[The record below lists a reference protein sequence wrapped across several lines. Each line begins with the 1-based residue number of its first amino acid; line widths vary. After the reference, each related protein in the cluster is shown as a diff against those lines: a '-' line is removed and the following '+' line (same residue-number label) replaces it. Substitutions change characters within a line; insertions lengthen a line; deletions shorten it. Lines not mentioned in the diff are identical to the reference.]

1 MSAMHYKNHTN
12 KRRWTLSVVGNEI
25 KCHGCE
31 EEEIEEEARK
41 KAQPKV
47 KPPTNLEEFLAAEK
61 LEDWPY
67 PMATEGPL
75 DLENEAL
82 LLGSQD
88 DIAAIIRDSAPI
100 GLHMMEDLESD
111 LEDLEKKLKFY
122 ADQILAEEDQE
133 TKKVERLPFSSART
147 FITEMTDSDAVKTHH
162 SAKVPKSLTF
172 LSKMESDFAESML
185 ETRKRTIEFCQFPG
199 FRHGELVELP
209 AQIESLP
216 ILHKITKAQDFNP
229 GFKKFWKKLFLSE
242 ASVAVLQDTFWW
254 IFLNKFDEGRNTT
267 ENKSL
272 LYDRIA
278 DSYVALFT
286 SIHNDVK
293 DKFLGVYPNCLAQA
307 VYLIYHQ
314 AFPESSNKLADEFK
328 QELCN
333 TVFEWITGI
342 KAPGQ
347 IFNKWDVRKIE
358 SDSAK
363 GKKADKQ
370 VSETTQKIMQAAALN
385 KEVSASLDM
394 ESFHKVIDNLG
405 SGGQGSVSSARQTP
419 QGASRE
425 ITKMTNFSL
434 PTNGTATS
442 QQGMYNTFSR
452 TSPSRLATCGST
464 VRRKFAQQSHQI
476 GPGPEY
482 ERVMFNVQG
491 RSPLISHYLHMRQ
504 LRDFHQPG
512 KKIRRTEISALPPEG
527 PTYRQLIQKS
537 IAMSEAIQR
546 EYQKICEETDQ
557 EIYELKR
564 RQRESNIEF
573 NKLSKELMMTKN
585 PLDLKI
591 LSDKILDLYS
601 DFPDSKDNDQLV
613 YKEKERDA
621 ILLDTDT
628 DAAQSVAGADEEDT

>member
-1 MSAMHYKNHTN
+1 MA
-12 KRRWTLSVVGNEI
+12 VVLDPKVAAI
-25 KCHGCE
+25 MAKVE
-31 EEEIEEEARK
+31 EEEMEEAARK
-41 KAQPKV
+41 KAKPKV
-47 KPPTNLEEFLAAEK
+47 KAPTNIEEFLAAEK
-61 LEDWPY
+61 LDDWPY

-122 ADQILAEEDQE
+122 ADQILAEDDQE

-147 FITEMTDSDAVKTHH
+147 FMTEMTDSDAVKTHH
-162 SAKVPKSLTF
+162 SAKVPKSL
-172 LSKMESDFAESML
+172 DFAESML

-267 ENKSL
+267 DNKSL

-307 VYLIYHQ
+307 VYLIYRQ

-347 IFNKWDVRKIE
+347 IFNKWDVKKIE
-358 SDSAK
+358 TDSAK

-434 PTNGTATS
+434 PTNGTVTS

-464 VRRKFAQQSHQI
+464 VRRKFAQQIDAYLNDTSTESHQI

-591 LSDKILDLYS
+591 LSDKILELYS

-613 YKEKERDA
+613 LYKEKERDA

-628 DAAQSVAGADEEDT
+628 DPAQSVAGADDEDT

>member
-1 MSAMHYKNHTN
+1 MA
-12 KRRWTLSVVGNEI
+12 VVI
-25 KCHGCE
+25 DPKVAAIMAKVE

-358 SDSAK
+358 TDSAK

-591 LSDKILDLYS
+591 LSDKILDLY
-601 DFPDSKDNDQLV
+601 
-613 YKEKERDA
+613 EKERDA

>member
-1 MSAMHYKNHTN
+1 MSGTVMIDPRVAAIMAKLEEGE
-12 KRRWTLSVVGNEI
+12 KL
-25 KCHGCE
+25 E
-31 EEEIEEEARK
+31 EEKDEK
-41 KAQPKV
+41 KEPLKA
-47 KPPTNLEEFLAAEK
+47 KPPTNLEEFLAVEK
-61 LEDWPY
+61 LDDWPY
-67 PMATEGPL
+67 PMASEGPL

-82 LLGSQD
+82 LLGSQN
-88 DIAAIIRDSAPI
+88 DIASIIRDSAPI
-100 GLHMMEDLESD
+100 GLYMMEELETDLQE
-111 LEDLEKKLKFY
+111 LEEKLKFY
-122 ADQILAEEDQE
+122 ADQILAEEDEEPQ
-133 TKKVERLPFSSART
+133 KVEKLPFSSART

-162 SAKVPKSLTF
+162 SAKVPKSL
-172 LSKMESDFAESML
+172 DFAESML
-185 ETRKRTIEFCQFPG
+185 ETRKKTIEFCQFPG

-254 IFLNKFDEGRNTT
+254 IFLHKFDQGRNRT
-267 ENKSL
+267 ESMSL

-293 DKFLGVYPNCLAQA
+293 DKFLSVYPNCLSQA
-307 VYLIYHQ
+307 VFLIYHQ
-314 AFPESSNKLADEFK
+314 AFPESGNRLADDFK

-333 TVFEWITGI
+333 TVFEWVTGI
-342 KAPGQ
+342 KPATQ
-347 IFNKWDVRKIE
+347 IFQKWDIKKME
-358 SDSAK
+358 TDSAK
-363 GKKADKQ
+363 GKKTERQ

-405 SGGQGSVSSARQTP
+405 AISGIGQGSASTARQTP

-425 ITKMTNFSL
+425 VTKVTNFSL
-434 PTNGTATS
+434 PTNGTVTS
-442 QQGMYNTFSR
+442 QQAMYSTFSR
-452 TSPSRLATCGST
+452 TSPSRMATCGSA
-464 VRRKFAQQSHQI
+464 VRKKTNKQSHQI

-512 KKIRRTEISALPPEG
+512 KKVRRTEIAALPPEG
-527 PTYRQLIQKS
+527 PTYKQLIQKT

-546 EYQKICEETDQ
+546 EYQKICDETDQ

-564 RQRESNIEF
+564 KQRESNLEF
-573 NKLSKELMMTKN
+573 NKLSKELMITKN

-591 LSDKILDLYS
+591 LSDKIIELYT
-601 DFPDSKDNDQLV
+601 DFPEVQDNDQMLL
-613 YKEKERDA
+613 KERERDA

-628 DAAQSVAGADEEDT
+628 DAAPSVAGVEDEDN

>member
-1 MSAMHYKNHTN
+1 MSGTVMIDPRVAAIMAKLEEGE
-12 KRRWTLSVVGNEI
+12 KL
-25 KCHGCE
+25 E
-31 EEEIEEEARK
+31 EEKDEK
-41 KAQPKV
+41 KEPLKA
-47 KPPTNLEEFLAAEK
+47 KPPTNLEEFLAVEK
-61 LEDWPY
+61 LDDWPY
-67 PMATEGPL
+67 PMASEGPL

-82 LLGSQD
+82 LLGSQN
-88 DIAAIIRDSAPI
+88 DIASIIRDSAPI
-100 GLHMMEDLESD
+100 GLYMMEELETDLQE
-111 LEDLEKKLKFY
+111 LEEKLKFY
-122 ADQILAEEDQE
+122 ADQILAEEDEEPQ
-133 TKKVERLPFSSART
+133 KVEKLPFSSART

-162 SAKVPKSLTF
+162 SAKVPKSL
-172 LSKMESDFAESML
+172 DFAESML
-185 ETRKRTIEFCQFPG
+185 ETRKKTIEFCQFPG

-254 IFLNKFDEGRNTT
+254 IFLHKFDQGRNRT
-267 ENKSL
+267 ESMSL

-293 DKFLGVYPNCLAQA
+293 DKFLSVYPNCLSQA
-307 VYLIYHQ
+307 VFLIYHQ
-314 AFPESSNKLADEFK
+314 AFPESGNRLADDFK

-333 TVFEWITGI
+333 TVFEWVTGI
-342 KAPGQ
+342 KPATQ
-347 IFNKWDVRKIE
+347 IFQKWDIKKME
-358 SDSAK
+358 TDSAK
-363 GKKADKQ
+363 GKKTERQ

-405 SGGQGSVSSARQTP
+405 AISGIGQGSASTARQTP

-425 ITKMTNFSL
+425 VTKVTNFSL
-434 PTNGTATS
+434 PTNGTVTS
-442 QQGMYNTFSR
+442 QQAMYSTFSR
-452 TSPSRLATCGST
+452 TSPSRMATCGST
-464 VRRKFAQQSHQI
+464 VRKKTNKQSHQI

-512 KKIRRTEISALPPEG
+512 KKVRRTEIAALPPEG
-527 PTYRQLIQKS
+527 PTYKQLIQKT

-546 EYQKICEETDQ
+546 EYQKICDETDQ

-564 RQRESNIEF
+564 KQRESNLEF
-573 NKLSKELMMTKN
+573 NKLSKELMITKN

-591 LSDKILDLYS
+591 LSDKIIELY
-601 DFPDSKDNDQLV
+601 
-613 YKEKERDA
+613 ERERDA

-628 DAAQSVAGADEEDT
+628 DAAPSVAGVEDEDN

>member
-1 MSAMHYKNHTN
+1 MALVLDPKVAAIMAK
-12 KRRWTLSVVGNEI
+12 V
-25 KCHGCE
+25 E
-31 EEEIEEEARK
+31 EEEMEEAARK
-41 KAQPKV
+41 KAKPKV
-47 KPPTNLEEFLAAEK
+47 KPPTNIEEFLAAEK
-61 LEDWPY
+61 LDDWPY

-122 ADQILAEEDQE
+122 ADQILAEDDQE

-147 FITEMTDSDAVKTHH
+147 FMTEMTDSDAVKTHH
-162 SAKVPKSLTF
+162 SAKVPKSL
-172 LSKMESDFAESML
+172 DFAESML

-307 VYLIYHQ
+307 VYLIYRQ

-347 IFNKWDVRKIE
+347 IFNKWDVKKME
-358 SDSAK
+358 TDSAK

-434 PTNGTATS
+434 PTNGTVTS

-464 VRRKFAQQSHQI
+464 VRRKFAQQIDAYLNDTSTESHQI

-564 RQRESNIEF
+564 RQRESNMEF

-591 LSDKILDLYS
+591 LSDKILELY
-601 DFPDSKDNDQLV
+601 
-613 YKEKERDA
+613 EKERDA

-628 DAAQSVAGADEEDT
+628 DPAQSVAGADDEDT

>member
-1 MSAMHYKNHTN
+1 MAK
-12 KRRWTLSVVGNEI
+12 V
-25 KCHGCE
+25 E
-31 EEEIEEEARK
+31 EEEMEEAARK
-41 KAQPKV
+41 KAKPKV
-47 KPPTNLEEFLAAEK
+47 KPPTNIEEFLAAEK
-61 LEDWPY
+61 LDDWPY

-122 ADQILAEEDQE
+122 ADQILAEDDQE

-147 FITEMTDSDAVKTHH
+147 FMTEMTDSDAVKTHH
-162 SAKVPKSLTF
+162 SAKVPKSL
-172 LSKMESDFAESML
+172 DFAESML

-307 VYLIYHQ
+307 VYLIYRQ

-347 IFNKWDVRKIE
+347 IFNKWDVKKME
-358 SDSAK
+358 TDSAK

-434 PTNGTATS
+434 PTNGTVTS

-564 RQRESNIEF
+564 RQRESNMEF

-591 LSDKILDLYS
+591 LSDKILELY
-601 DFPDSKDNDQLV
+601 
-613 YKEKERDA
+613 EKERDA

-628 DAAQSVAGADEEDT
+628 DPAQSVAGADDEDT

>member
-1 MSAMHYKNHTN
+1 MALVLDPKVAAIMAK
-12 KRRWTLSVVGNEI
+12 V
-25 KCHGCE
+25 E
-31 EEEIEEEARK
+31 EEEMEEAARK
-41 KAQPKV
+41 KAKPKV
-47 KPPTNLEEFLAAEK
+47 KPPTNIEEFLAAEK
-61 LEDWPY
+61 LDDWPY

-122 ADQILAEEDQE
+122 ADQILAEDDQE

-147 FITEMTDSDAVKTHH
+147 FMTEMTDSDAVKTHH
-162 SAKVPKSLTF
+162 SAKVPKSLDSKSGTF

-307 VYLIYHQ
+307 VYLIYRQ

-347 IFNKWDVRKIE
+347 IFNKWDVKKME
-358 SDSAK
+358 TDSAK

-434 PTNGTATS
+434 PTNGTVTS

-564 RQRESNIEF
+564 RQRESNMEF

-591 LSDKILDLYS
+591 LSDKILELY
-601 DFPDSKDNDQLV
+601 
-613 YKEKERDA
+613 EKERDA

-628 DAAQSVAGADEEDT
+628 DPAQSVAGADDEDT

>member
-1 MSAMHYKNHTN
+1 MSGTVMIDPRVAAIMAKLEEGE
-12 KRRWTLSVVGNEI
+12 KL
-25 KCHGCE
+25 E
-31 EEEIEEEARK
+31 EEKDEK
-41 KAQPKV
+41 KEPLKA
-47 KPPTNLEEFLAAEK
+47 KPPTNLEEFLAVEK
-61 LEDWPY
+61 LDDWPY
-67 PMATEGPL
+67 PMASEGPL

-82 LLGSQD
+82 LLGSQN
-88 DIAAIIRDSAPI
+88 DIASIIRDSAPI
-100 GLHMMEDLESD
+100 GLYMMEELETDLQE
-111 LEDLEKKLKFY
+111 LEEKLKFY
-122 ADQILAEEDQE
+122 ADQILAEEDEEPQ
-133 TKKVERLPFSSART
+133 KVEKLPFSSART

-162 SAKVPKSLTF
+162 SAKVPKSL
-172 LSKMESDFAESML
+172 DFAESML
-185 ETRKRTIEFCQFPG
+185 ETRKKTIEFCQFPG

-254 IFLNKFDEGRNTT
+254 IFLHKFDQGRNRT
-267 ENKSL
+267 ESMSL

-293 DKFLGVYPNCLAQA
+293 DKFLSVYPNCLSQA
-307 VYLIYHQ
+307 VFLIYHQ
-314 AFPESSNKLADEFK
+314 AFPESGNRLADDFK

-333 TVFEWITGI
+333 TVFEWVTGI
-342 KAPGQ
+342 KPATQ
-347 IFNKWDVRKIE
+347 IFQKWDIKKME
-358 SDSAK
+358 TDSAK
-363 GKKADKQ
+363 GKKTERQ

-405 SGGQGSVSSARQTP
+405 AISGIGQGSASTARQTP

-425 ITKMTNFSL
+425 VTKVTNFSL
-434 PTNGTATS
+434 PTNGTVTS
-442 QQGMYNTFSR
+442 QQAMYSTFSR
-452 TSPSRLATCGST
+452 TSPSRMATCGST
-464 VRRKFAQQSHQI
+464 VRKKTNKQSHQI

-512 KKIRRTEISALPPEG
+512 KKVRRTEIAALPPEG
-527 PTYRQLIQKS
+527 PTYKQLIQKT

-546 EYQKICEETDQ
+546 EYQKICDETDQ

-564 RQRESNIEF
+564 KQRESNLEF
-573 NKLSKELMMTKN
+573 NKLSKELMITKN

-591 LSDKILDLYS
+591 LSDKIIELYT
-601 DFPDSKDNDQLV
+601 DFPEVQDNDQMLL
-613 YKEKERDA
+613 KERERDA

-628 DAAQSVAGADEEDT
+628 DAAPSVAGVEDEDN

>member
-1 MSAMHYKNHTN
+1 MA
-12 KRRWTLSVVGNEI
+12 VVLDPKVAAI
-25 KCHGCE
+25 MAKVE
-31 EEEIEEEARK
+31 EEEMEEAARK
-41 KAQPKV
+41 KAKPKV
-47 KPPTNLEEFLAAEK
+47 KAPTNIEEFLAAEK
-61 LEDWPY
+61 LDDWPY

-122 ADQILAEEDQE
+122 ADQILAEDDQE

-147 FITEMTDSDAVKTHH
+147 FMTEMTDSDAVKTHH
-162 SAKVPKSLTF
+162 SAKVPKSLD
-172 LSKMESDFAESML
+172 SKSGDFAESML

-267 ENKSL
+267 DNKSL

-307 VYLIYHQ
+307 VYLIYRQ

-347 IFNKWDVRKIE
+347 IFNKWDVKKIE
-358 SDSAK
+358 TDSAK

-434 PTNGTATS
+434 PTNGTVTS

-464 VRRKFAQQSHQI
+464 VRRKFAQQIDAYLNDTSTESHQI

-591 LSDKILDLYS
+591 LSDKILELY
-601 DFPDSKDNDQLV
+601 
-613 YKEKERDA
+613 EKERDA

-628 DAAQSVAGADEEDT
+628 DPAQSVAGADDEDT

>member
-1 MSAMHYKNHTN
+1 MALVLDPKVAAIMAK
-12 KRRWTLSVVGNEI
+12 V
-25 KCHGCE
+25 E
-31 EEEIEEEARK
+31 EEEMEEAARK
-41 KAQPKV
+41 KAKPKV
-47 KPPTNLEEFLAAEK
+47 KPPTNIEEFLAAEK
-61 LEDWPY
+61 LDDWPY

-122 ADQILAEEDQE
+122 ADQILAEDDQE

-147 FITEMTDSDAVKTHH
+147 FMTEMTDSDAVKTHH
-162 SAKVPKSLTF
+162 SAKVPKSL
-172 LSKMESDFAESML
+172 DFAESML

-307 VYLIYHQ
+307 VYLIYRQ

-347 IFNKWDVRKIE
+347 IFNKWDVKKME
-358 SDSAK
+358 TDSAK

-434 PTNGTATS
+434 PTNGTVTS

-564 RQRESNIEF
+564 RQRESNMEF

-591 LSDKILDLYS
+591 LSDKILELY
-601 DFPDSKDNDQLV
+601 
-613 YKEKERDA
+613 EKERDA

-628 DAAQSVAGADEEDT
+628 DPAQSVAGADDEDT

>member
-1 MSAMHYKNHTN
+1 MAET
-12 KRRWTLSVVGNEI
+12 VVI
-25 KCHGCE
+25 DPRVAALMAKFE
-31 EEEIEEEARK
+31 EEEVKQEQQLP
-41 KAQPKV
+41 KANLPK
-47 KPPTNLEEFLAAEK
+47 TLEEFLAAEN
-61 LEDWPY
+61 LDDWPY
-67 PMATEGPL
+67 PMATEGSL

-82 LLGSQD
+82 LLGSED

-100 GLHMMEDLESD
+100 GLHLMEDLETD
-111 LEDLEKKLKFY
+111 LEELEEKLKFY
-122 ADQILAEEDQE
+122 ADQILSEEDEEPQ
-133 TKKVERLPFSSART
+133 KLERLPFSSART

-162 SAKVPKSLTF
+162 SAKVPKSL
-172 LSKMESDFAESML
+172 DFAESML
-185 ETRKRTIEFCQFPG
+185 ETRKKTVEFCQFPG

-209 AQIESLP
+209 SQIESLP

-254 IFLNKFDEGRNTT
+254 FFLYKFDEGRNRT
-267 ENKSL
+267 ENMSL

-293 DKFLGVYPNCLAQA
+293 DKFLSVYPSCLAQA
-307 VYLIYHQ
+307 VYLIFRQ
-314 AFPESSNKLADEFK
+314 AFPESGNILAEDFK

-333 TVFEWITGI
+333 IVFEWITGI
-342 KAPGQ
+342 KPGNQ
-347 IFNKWDVRKIE
+347 IYKNWDVRKME
-358 SDSAK
+358 TDSAK
-363 GKKADKQ
+363 GKKSERQ

-385 KEVSASLDM
+385 KEGPIAVNASLDM
-394 ESFHKVIDNLG
+394 ESFYKVIESLEFIG
-405 SGGQGSVSSARQTP
+405 GGQGSASSARQSP

-434 PTNGTATS
+434 PTNGTVIS
-442 QQGMYNTFSR
+442 QQAMYNPAFPR
-452 TSPSRLATCGST
+452 ASPSRLATCGST
-464 VRRKFAQQSHQI
+464 VRKKIPKQSHQI

-491 RSPLISHYLHMRQ
+491 RSPLIAHYLHMRQ

-512 KKIRRTEISALPPEG
+512 KKVRRTEIASLPPEG
-527 PTYRQLIQKS
+527 PTYKELIQKS

-546 EYQKICEETDQ
+546 EYQKMCEETDQ

-564 RQRESNIEF
+564 KQRESNMEF
-573 NKLSKELMMTKN
+573 NRLSKELMLTKN

-591 LSDKILDLYS
+591 LSDKIIELY
-601 DFPDSKDNDQLV
+601 
-613 YKEKERDA
+613 ERERDA

-628 DAAQSVAGADEEDT
+628 DAAPSTTGVEEEH